1 MFRSLTGILVIVL
14 VLTTS
19 GCELKLPSMP
29 WDAKSPIKSDA
40 EETQAAPEGENGAIA
55 DDPAAAD
62 VALLPPAMRNLPYE
76 EVELP
81 MQDRLV
87 MYGRLY
93 VPGMKPEGDEAV
105 ASTGNGNEEGA
116 PKYPLVIL
124 LHGLNRNQLAW
135 GELPAILVKANYAV
149 LALDLRGHGKSTRTT
164 NGRRVSWR
172 FLDKTQW
179 RKLPEDIVSLI
190 RTFGSGEDYPRVDG
204 KNVALIGEKL
214 GANVAVLAARDSRE
228 TVKALTL
235 ISPGLDYK
243 GLMPSQAILDFHA
256 PVLLLTSQ
264 DDEYANK
271 STRGL
276 YNWLLDSKTLLE
288 YGRIGDG
295 ADMLTGHPTIMH
307 AIRDWLLKA
316 LPAPAIPASALLPAE
331 KASLP
336 SP

>member
-1 MFRSLTGILVIVL
+1 MFRQLIGILLIL
-14 VLTTS
+14 FTMS
-19 GCELKLPSMP
+19 GCDIKLP
-29 WDAKSPIKSDA
+29 WDAKPPVKADA
-40 EETQAAPEGENGAIA
+40 EEAQAASEGEGGGAT

-62 VALLPPAMRNLPYE
+62 VALLPPAMKNLPYE

-81 MQDRLV
+81 MRDRLV
-87 MYGRLY
+87 IYGRLY
-93 VPGMKPEGDEAV
+93 VPGMRPEGDEAV
-105 ASTGNGNEEGA
+105 ASADSGDEEGA

-135 GELPAILVKANYAV
+135 GELPAVLVKANYAV
-149 LALDLRGHGKSTRTT
+149 LALDLRGHGKSTRTAS
-164 NGRRVSWR
+164 GRRVTWR
-172 FLDKTQW
+172 FLDKAQW
-179 RKLPEDIVSLI
+179 RDLPEDIVSVI
-190 RTFGSGEDYPRVDG
+190 RTFRTGEDYPRVDG

-243 GLMPSQAILDFHA
+243 GLTPSQAILDFHA

-276 YNWLLDSKTLLE
+276 YNWILDSKTLLE

-295 ADMLTGHPTIMH
+295 ADMLTGRPAIQH
-307 AIRDWLLKA
+307 AIRDWLLK
-316 LPAPAIPASALLPAE
+316 
-331 KASLP
+331 SLP
-336 SP
+336 PPVTSLPPEEKTNLSTSG